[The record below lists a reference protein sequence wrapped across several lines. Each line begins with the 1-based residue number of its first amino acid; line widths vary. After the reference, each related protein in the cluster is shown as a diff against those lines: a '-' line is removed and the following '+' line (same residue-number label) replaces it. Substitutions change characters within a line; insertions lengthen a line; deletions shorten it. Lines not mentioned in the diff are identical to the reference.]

1 MRFDVDA
8 RGGRL
13 LLELGEDHLTSL
25 GLALDLLLHNR
36 GRLLNVDI
44 APETVA
50 ELASVRGGKTPVRNA
65 STGLAGGS
73 HQDREAS
80 LLAWGNLSVASGAL
94 AGGDELVDAGWML
107 RVHSTHVI
115 PTDKLHR
122 ASGRPRIAATVTEVP
137 GLLEDSV
144 GWEDG
149 AVSDIISDEVGNQ
162 FFLDGRSRKL
172 LGLLLDLGG
181 LLGLGLGRLEIS
193 YCLNLRRSI
202 CGRSGCGLSRLGHG
216 AAPAIAHDRHR
227 LAILVIA
234 HGGDRN
240 VPDGGLELDEGMR
253 FIVGVGRVGLAVGT
267 EVRVVADGALVPVS
281 GDVRLKAAGGVAER
295 SIAIDSIVTGPAGEW
310 SALGGV
316 RLEHRDELVLG
327 VDKAGVDETFR
338 AVVPVWTVH
347 ALVANTIDVLVT
359 PVTDSTVAYV
369 AARGKQGLG
378 YDIKLR
384 ALDCRSE
391 GVLWIVAV
399 LQGDVTGDAEVVVLA
414 GSAGDEV
421 LVGPFCNRSALSN
434 QRDT

>member
-1 MRFDVDA
+1 
-8 RGGRL
+8 
-13 LLELGEDHLTSL
+13 
-25 GLALDLLLHNR
+25 
-36 GRLLNVDI
+36 
-44 APETVA
+44 
-50 ELASVRGGKTPVRNA
+50 
-65 STGLAGGS
+65 
-73 HQDREAS
+73 
-80 LLAWGNLSVASGAL
+80 
-94 AGGDELVDAGWML
+94 
-107 RVHSTHVI
+107 
-115 PTDKLHR
+115 
-122 ASGRPRIAATVTEVP
+122 
-137 GLLEDSV
+137 
-144 GWEDG
+144 
-149 AVSDIISDEVGNQ
+149 
-162 FFLDGRSRKL
+162 
-172 LGLLLDLGG
+172 
-181 LLGLGLGRLEIS
+181 
-193 YCLNLRRSI
+193 
-202 CGRSGCGLSRLGHG
+202 
-216 AAPAIAHDRHR
+216 
-227 LAILVIA
+227 VIA

-316 RLEHRDELVLG
+316 RLEHRDELVLR

-369 AARGKQGLG
+369 AARGKQSLG